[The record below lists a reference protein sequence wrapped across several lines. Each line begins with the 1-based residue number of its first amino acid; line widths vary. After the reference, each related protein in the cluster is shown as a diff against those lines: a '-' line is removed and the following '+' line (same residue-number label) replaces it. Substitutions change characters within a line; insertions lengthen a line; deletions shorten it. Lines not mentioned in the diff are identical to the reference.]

1 MFKYVNIIRVWGGF
15 YVEIFDYNVVIGR
28 INEIDEFY
36 IVVGFSGYGFMFVL
50 VVGEVLVEF
59 IVDGKIDKLFDFYD
73 FNFFFNILM
82 EIFINFFSVV

>member
-73 FNFFFNILM
+73 FYCFERGELRG
-82 EIFINFFSVV
+82 